1 MCILLKSM
9 GFITS
14 NLNDIV
20 LSNTNSSI
28 KTSKSEQERM
38 LA

>member
-1 MCILLKSM
+1 M

-20 LSNTNSSI
+20 LSNTNNNI